1 MDKVIRKI
9 KELGVG
15 RVAVLFLAGVALLLL
30 NITEDRSS
38 APSAETPYGSS
49 MAVHT
54 VTPEAGTTEYYEEKL
69 KQVLEQT
76 EGIGKVQVML
86 SPDMTGVVVVAEGA
100 KDGKIVLEITNAA
113 YVLFEIPA
121 HRVRVLQ
128 YQ

>member
-1 MDKVIRKI
+1 MDKVLGKI

-15 RVAVLFLAGVALLLL
+15 RIAVLFLAGVALLLL
-30 NITEDRSS
+30 NLTEDRNSDSS
-38 APSAETPYGSS
+38 AEISYGSS
-49 MAVHT
+49 KAVPT
-54 VTPEAGTTEYYEEKL
+54 ATPKAGTTEYYEEKL

-86 SPDMTGVVVVAEGA
+86 SPDMTGVIVVAEGA
-100 KDGKIVLEITNAA
+100 KDGNIVLEITNAA